1 MAKPKAPPADAYV
14 VVETGGVCVCRRCGT
29 RLKIVFPCPVA
40 MFGAIVD
47 QFVREHVNCE
57 LKKERKT

>member
-1 MAKPKAPPADAYV
+1 MTKPKSPPADAHV
-14 VVETGGVCVCRRCGT
+14 VVEVGGVCVCKHCGT
-29 RLKIVFPCPVA
+29 RQKIIFPCSVA

-57 LKKERKT
+57 LKEERKV